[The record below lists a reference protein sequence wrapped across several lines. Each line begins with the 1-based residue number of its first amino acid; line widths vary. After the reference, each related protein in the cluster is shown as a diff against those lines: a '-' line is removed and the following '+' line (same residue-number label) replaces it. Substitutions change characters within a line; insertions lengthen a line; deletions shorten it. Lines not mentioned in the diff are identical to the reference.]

1 MEGREI
7 LWKVVDIIEGGEILC
22 RAGRYYGGWG
32 DIMEGREILWR
43 AGRYY
48 GGWGDIIEGGRCYG
62 WKRDIEGGE
71 MLWMEERYRGQGD
84 VMDGRD
90 I

>member
-1 MEGREI
+1 
-7 LWKVVDIIEGGEILC
+7 
-22 RAGRYYGGWG
+22 
-32 DIMEGREILWR
+32 MEGREILWR